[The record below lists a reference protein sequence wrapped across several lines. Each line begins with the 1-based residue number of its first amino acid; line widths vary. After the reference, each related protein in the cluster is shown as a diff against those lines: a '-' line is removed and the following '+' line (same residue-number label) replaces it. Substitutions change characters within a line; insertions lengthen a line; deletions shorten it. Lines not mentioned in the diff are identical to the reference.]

1 MYEFG
6 AEIEFFTEWINPYIA
21 VDDSFCAQF
30 CIYHDGEPVLE
41 DAFGFYPF
49 ENERYPVNDLTLFDI
64 GAMTRCFTF
73 YVLNN
78 LMKKLAV
85 PVESAAQAVL
95 PAFAGQ
101 RPVHDAPACRVNA
114 ACVTIAQL
122 LRHMSGLPASIRIDG
137 SKDRETIIQK
147 ILTVPFESKPNT
159 VIRKSPLGYTI
170 LGFILETLAE
180 SDLNSAFAKFM
191 LEEIGLCETGF
202 RPVMRNSTAALPIPK
217 EGIAP
222 TADWEDTGKKTR
234 IGITADPLCY
244 GLGGESGAEGLF
256 STAQETARSADF
268 LMRKILKR
276 DFSDGEALKLI
287 RLERENDPAFRSVY
301 FSQTGCI
308 LLMNWAER
316 TVATILTNG
325 GTKIEN
331 DFIDAWRSRT
341 GKDLDLNT
349 LY

>member
-1 MYEFG
+1 MCGFG
-6 AEIEFFTEWINPYIA
+6 AEIDFLTDWIDPHIA

-30 CIYHDGEPVLE
+30 CIYHDGEPVRE
-41 DAFGFYPF
+41 EVFGFYPF
-49 ENERYPVNDLTLFDI
+49 ENDRYPVNDLTLFDI

-73 YVLNN
+73 YALNN

-95 PAFAGQ
+95 PSFAGQ
-101 RPVHDAPACRVNA
+101 RPVHDAPSSRVNA

-122 LRHMSGLPASIRIDG
+122 LRHTSGLPASIRLDG
-137 SKDRETIIQK
+137 SEDRETIIQK

-170 LGFILETLAE
+170 LGFILEALAK
-180 SDLNSAFAKFM
+180 SDLNSAFAEFM
-191 LEEIGLCETGF
+191 LEEIGLRETGF
-202 RPVMRNSTAALPIPK
+202 RPVMRGSAAALPIPK

-222 TADWEDTGKKTR
+222 TVDREDAGKKTR

-256 STAQETARSADF
+256 STARETARSADF

-276 DFSDGEALKLI
+276 EFSDKEALKLI
-287 RLERENDPAFRSVY
+287 RLERKNNPAFWSVY

-308 LLMNWAER
+308 LLINWAEK
-316 TVATILTNG
+316 TVAAILTNG
-325 GTKIEN
+325 GEKIEN
-331 DFIDAWRSRT
+331 DFIDAWRGQV